1 MHCGVLL
8 QEILLGSCHMAVCR
22 RIEEDPAGHT
32 LATVDSLVKL
42 TFAYSFDC
50 VISKIRIPLL
60 LLLSSH
66 PSIINELH
74 CHIACIAPGCA
85 VIY

>member
-8 QEILLGSCHMAVCR
+8 QEILLGSCHMTVCR
-22 RIEEDPAGHT
+22 RIEEDPTGHT
-32 LATVDSLVKL
+32 LATHVDSL
-42 TFAYSFDC
+42 
-50 VISKIRIPLL
+50 RIPLL

-74 CHIACIAPGCA
+74 CHIACVAPGCA